1 MSFWIQWI
9 SLPVHCICF
18 TRYCQHL
25 ASSFLRVI
33 KRLTFV
39 LIYSLMV
46 SNMFVFVFAE
56 AFNKS
61 VVINV
66 VINQEFNEMYEDK
79 TSSKYKEFVGNFSL
93 QVN

>member
-1 MSFWIQWI
+1 
-9 SLPVHCICF
+9 
-18 TRYCQHL
+18 
-25 ASSFLRVI
+25 
-33 KRLTFV
+33 
-39 LIYSLMV
+39 
-46 SNMFVFVFAE
+46 MFVFVFAE